1 MKLLENKYFHI
12 IFPIALAIIMNII
25 IYYFGW
31 NKNYLKDDY
40 KNIKLIPPGYI
51 IGIIWILI
59 FGFLGYAH
67 YLLYIKKR
75 NFTFGMLLIELVIL
89 FCLAYPILT
98 SGLKKINFALYLN
111 YITLLLAFILG
122 FIVFNES
129 KIVLI
134 YILPLIL
141 WSVYINY
148 ADVYKC
154 TIK

>member
-1 MKLLENKYFHI
+1 MKSWHCDHHNQVSNGTYKGLHWTNLFLFFDSWRSTADQWATEVVPTLLF
-12 IFPIALAIIMNII
+12 AAITGEWWVVAFYYIWAAFIQEAIEHNSTFNI
-25 IYYFGW
+25 
-31 NKNYLKDDY
+31 
-40 KNIKLIPPGYI
+40 
-51 IGIIWILI
+51 
-59 FGFLGYAH
+59 
-67 YLLYIKKR
+67 
-75 NFTFGMLLIELVIL
+75 
-89 FCLAYPILT
+89 YPFLT